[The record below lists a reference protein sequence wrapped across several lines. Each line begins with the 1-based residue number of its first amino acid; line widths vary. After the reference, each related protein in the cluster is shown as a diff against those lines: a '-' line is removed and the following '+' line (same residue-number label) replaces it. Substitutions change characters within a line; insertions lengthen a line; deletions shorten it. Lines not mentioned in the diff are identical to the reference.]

1 MRKFTRILSV
11 MTVLVLLCAAA
22 LPAFAEYEL
31 VVPEEYKETGT
42 IPIYRA
48 VKNDFASIMQP
59 EWLNQSGIAEKRGE
73 GAYTFNDHADLFYYP
88 ESISYMKYTGE
99 MVEINWAEREENPEI
114 EPEWGQQIALPHAI
128 ERLANAAYAGM
139 REYAKGVTLEHE
151 QLTLISLAEARQEAE
166 TFIARVGME
175 DQGYEL
181 ACALDMDLERIR
193 TIGEGYNRFW
203 YDEGRRNSDMLD
215 YTTATVEDE
224 GYFLLYTPLGAPRI
238 SYMDSSYLTLY
249 VTSRGIEDAHFGAE
263 YRREEI
269 VDTPASLI
277 SPDEAAAR
285 FYEELASAD
294 SRLTVD
300 SLDQIALVYLPSRA
314 KNKKDG
320 MVFIPVWQIS
330 YTSHGRNRHW
340 AYFNAMDGKLI
351 NSMFK

>member
-31 VVPEEYKETGT
+31 IVPEEYKETGT
-42 IPIYRA
+42 MPIYRA

-73 GAYTFNDHADLFYYP
+73 GAYTFNDHADLVYYP
-88 ESISYMKYTGE
+88 ESISYLEYTDE

-114 EPEWGQQIALPHAI
+114 EPEWGQQTALPGAI
-128 ERLANAAYAGM
+128 TRLAKAAYMGK
-139 REYAKGVTLEHE
+139 REYARGVTLEHE
-151 QLTLISLAEARQEAE
+151 QLTLISLAEARQAAE
-166 TFIARVGME
+166 TFIERVGMA

-181 ACALDMDLERIR
+181 AYALDMDLERIR

-203 YDEGRRNSDMLD
+203 FDEGRRNCDMLD
-215 YTTATVEDE
+215 YSAATAEDE
-224 GYFLLYTPLGAPRI
+224 GYFLLYTLLGSPRI
-238 SYMDSSYLTLY
+238 SYHDYHLELY
-249 VTSRGIEDAHFGAE
+249 VTSRGIENAFFGAE
-263 YRREEI
+263 YRRDGI
-269 VDTPASLI
+269 ADTPAGLI
-277 SPDEAAAR
+277 SPEEAATR
-285 FYEELASAD
+285 FYEELAAAD
-294 SRLTVD
+294 SRLTAD

-340 AYFNAMDGKLI
+340 AYISAIDGELVHA
-351 NSMFK
+351 MFK